1 MLFRSAI
8 IRDAVASQ
16 KGSNEAIQKALVA
29 ASSVAFNVD
38 YHKKNVQPF
47 SMIVDGLRGTDRQTI
62 IKWIEAHAPAIWR
75 KDTSGKGRFQFNNSF
90 KGEFDFDV
98 LWGEKWYDLVPDERV
113 RHAPAERRAA
123 RGLQRRV
130 EDVLVERVDELVL
143 QRQRAIGELA
153 LLAALHEDVHAV
165 QALEGILDQSR
176 IGVERLGERG

>member
-1 MLFRSAI
+1 MAI

-98 LWGEKWYDLVPDERV
+98 LWGEKWYDLVPDERTLKSTIDF
-113 RHAPAERRAA
+113 RDRK
-123 RGLQRRV
+123 
-130 EDVLVERVDELVL
+130 
-143 QRQRAIGELA
+143 
-153 LLAALHEDVHAV
+153 
-165 QALEGILDQSR
+165 ST
-176 IGVERLGERG
+176 RLNSSH